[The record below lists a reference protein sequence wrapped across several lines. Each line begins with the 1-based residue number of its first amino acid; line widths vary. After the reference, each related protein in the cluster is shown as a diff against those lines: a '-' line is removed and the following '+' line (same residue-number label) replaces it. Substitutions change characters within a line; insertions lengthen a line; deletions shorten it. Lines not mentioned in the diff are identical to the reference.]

1 MYKTE
6 YEILL
11 EGLKEEGRVKQL
23 SESESSEIL
32 NEIYYGYGDFITN
45 QRRNEKESE
54 QELREIVLNA

>member
-11 EGLKEEGRVKQL
+11 EGLMEEGRVKQL

-32 NEIYYGYGDFITN
+32 NEIYIGYGDFITN
-45 QRRNEKESE
+45 QRKNEKESE